1 MNHLLELVG
10 VQKSLGHRSVLNGA
24 DLTIDA
30 GDIVWMVGR
39 NGSGKTT
46 LIKVAAGMST
56 PGQGTVLWF
65 GQRPTPRLRSR
76 IGVLLDESF
85 LYGELTAEEN
95 LLYYAKIYGLKD
107 ARKQV
112 QDGLEQVR
120 LHRDKHVLVKAF
132 SKGMKQRLAIART
145 FLHQPEVLF
154 LDEPY
159 DGLDAA
165 SSQLLTSWLVNLQKA
180 GAGILLVSHEAN
192 AFRELPLRTV
202 KLAQGR
208 LIEGDSQ

>member
-1 MNHLLELVG
+1 MNRLLELVG
-10 VQKSLGHRSVLNGA
+10 IQKTLGHRSVLNGA

-30 GDIVWMVGR
+30 GEVVWMVGP

-56 PGQGTVLWF
+56 PGKGTVLWF
-65 GQRPTPRLRSR
+65 GNRPSPKGRSR
-76 IGVLLDESF
+76 IGVLLDNSF

-95 LLYYAKIYGLKD
+95 LLYYAKIYGLTD
-107 ARKQV
+107 ARRQV
-112 QDGLEQVR
+112 QDWLERVK

-159 DGLDAA
+159 DGLDVA
-165 SSQLLTSWLVNLQKA
+165 SSQLLTSWIKTMREA
-180 GAGILLVSHEAN
+180 GTGILLVSHEDAT
-192 AFRELPLRTV
+192 FRDLPLRTV

-208 LIEGDSQ
+208 LIKGDSQ